1 MKVRINFF
9 RTMVIIMKMKVL
21 LKMIKIIKMLINIKG
36 FEEVS
41 IGVIRMTIVAVRY
54 NNKKKSITINS
65 EI

>member
-41 IGVIRMTIVAVRY
+41 IGVIRMTIVEVRY